1 MSDTIVA
8 VLITG
13 AVSLIVHYSTHKSSI
28 KDFCDE
34 LDKRTELSDEKISGR
49 MDVFET
55 KLINLTNEVKKHN
68 SIIERTYELEK
79 TTKLLEEKV
88 KVANHRIEDLEHQ
101 K

>member
-13 AVSLIVHYSTHKSSI
+13 AVSLIVHYSTLKSSI
-28 KDFCDE
+28 KDFCEE
-34 LDKRTELSDEKISGR
+34 LDKRTELSDEKINGR

-55 KLINLTNEVKKHN
+55 KLTNLTNEVKKHN

-79 TTKLLEEKV
+79 TTKILEEKV